1 MHSIFK
7 LTAAYKAD
15 KYDKKVNLGVGAYR
29 DNNGKPYVLPSV
41 KQAQSDL
48 IADDTVDH
56 EYLSI
61 TGLPEFTSAAAKLI
75 LGADSAALS
84 EKRVSSVQTISGT
97 GANHLGAVFLD
108 RFYQFQKFGLEKQ
121 IYISNPTW
129 ANHKAIFNSAGIKP
143 VDYPYYDSKTI
154 ALDFDGFTSTLKSA
168 KPQSVFLLHACA
180 HNPTGVDPTQEQWK
194 AIADIFAEKGH
205 FAFFDCAYQG
215 FASGD
220 LDKDA
225 WAVRHFVARKT
236 IPLLICQSFA
246 KNAGLYGER
255 VGALH
260 VVSAT
265 AEQNQAVFSQL
276 AVIQRSEISN
286 PPAFGARVVKMI
298 LTDSK
303 LFAQWQKDVSE
314 MAGRIIT
321 MRQSLFDLLTKK
333 FSTPGNWDHILKQ
346 IGMFTFLGLDTNQCK
361 RLLEEGHIYLTANS
375 RISMAGLTTNNVEYV
390 ASWID
395 KVVRENK

>member
-1 MHSIFK
+1 M
-7 LTAAYKAD
+7 
-15 KYDKKVNLGVGAYR
+15 
-29 DNNGKPYVLPSV
+29 
-41 KQAQSDL
+41 
-48 IADDTVDH
+48 
-56 EYLSI
+56 
-61 TGLPEFTSAAAKLI
+61 
-75 LGADSAALS
+75 
-84 EKRVSSVQTISGT
+84 
-97 GANHLGAVFLD
+97 
-108 RFYQFQKFGLEKQ
+108 
-121 IYISNPTW
+121 
-129 ANHKAIFNSAGIKP
+129 
-143 VDYPYYDSKTI
+143 
-154 ALDFDGFTSTLKSA
+154 
-168 KPQSVFLLHACA
+168 LHACA

-194 AIADIFAEKGH
+194 QIADIFVEKGH

-220 LDKDA
+220 LDRDA
-225 WAVRHFVARKT
+225 WAVRHFVSRKS

-265 AEQNQAVFSQL
+265 PEQNAAVFSQL
-276 AVIQRSEISN
+276 AAIQRSEISN

-298 LTDSK
+298 LTDPA
-303 LFAQWQKDVSE
+303 LFSQWQKDVQE

-333 FSTPGNWDHILKQ
+333 FKTPGNWDHILKQ
-346 IGMFTFLGLDTNQCK
+346 IGMFTFLGLNTNQCK

-375 RISMAGLTTNNVEYV
+375 RISMAGLTTHNVEYV